1 MGHGISFL
9 ADGGGVAVLVVLI
22 QPHVGHIGC
31 LLDFSGFFLAERFVF
46 QQGGQ
51 LALVDGDGLC
61 KPGLLAVVVLC
72 YPLPQVVAAQV
83 GGIHD
88 GLKLNCV

>member
-1 MGHGISFL
+1 MRHSISFL

-22 QPHVGHIGC
+22 QPHGGH
-31 LLDFSGFFLAERFVF
+31 LRRLFDFSGFFLAERFVF

-51 LALVDGDGLC
+51 LALVDGDGLG
-61 KPGLLAVVVLC
+61 KLGLLAVVVLC
-72 YPLPQVVAAQV
+72 YPLPQVVATQV

-88 GLKLNCV
+88 EMKLNCV

>member
-1 MGHGISFL
+1 MSGIL
-9 ADGGGVAVLVVLI
+9 AVCSI
-22 QPHVGHIGC
+22 
-31 LLDFSGFFLAERFVF
+31 FSGFFLAERFVF

-51 LALVDGDGLC
+51 LALVDGDGLG
-61 KPGLLAVVVLC
+61 KLGLLAVVVLC

-88 GLKLNCV
+88 EMKLNCV